1 MVDINDEFYGRAR
14 PARSVS
20 RWTRRLFGIACLIA
34 VPGIWI
40 ATQDA
45 LPEQRILGLALS
57 IIVMGVAGL
66 CFVGRR

>member
-1 MVDINDEFYGRAR
+1 MVEFNDPFFGNAR

-20 RWTRRLFGIACLIA
+20 RWTRRLFGVACLIA

-40 ATQDA
+40 AVQDA
-45 LPEQRILGLALS
+45 LPEARILGLALS
-57 IIVMGVAGL
+57 IVVMGIAGL